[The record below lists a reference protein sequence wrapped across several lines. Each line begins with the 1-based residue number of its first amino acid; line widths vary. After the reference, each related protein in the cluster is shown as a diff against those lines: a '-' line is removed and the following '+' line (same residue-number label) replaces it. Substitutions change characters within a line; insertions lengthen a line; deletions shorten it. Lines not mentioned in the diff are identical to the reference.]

1 MNPFLSAL
9 TESTDVYQV
18 EAREGGSMLRPL
30 PGRQIEFDRLA
41 ALVIDR
47 SGDEFV
53 VFPHTNSAA
62 GWSSLMVF
70 SLQDATT

>member
-1 MNPFLSAL
+1 
-9 TESTDVYQV
+9 
-18 EAREGGSMLRPL
+18 MLRPL

-53 VFPHTNSAA
+53 VFQHTNSAA